1 MPEEGKLY
9 LDRQRNPPKTEV
21 QRKGTS
27 MIKEG
32 IRMKIILLLAVLGAI
47 LITGSLVL
55 AEKPFMV
62 KCCIKGDCR
71 TTTRPECQRSGYIV
85 TDCGQCK

>member
-1 MPEEGKLY
+1 MKL
-9 LDRQRNPPKTEV
+9 
-21 QRKGTS
+21 
-27 MIKEG
+27 
-32 IRMKIILLLAVLGAI
+32 ILLLAVLGAF

-62 KCCIKGDCR
+62 KCCVKGQCK
-71 TTTRPECQRSGYIV
+71 TMTRPGCQSAGYIV